1 MKNYIAL
8 LLVCCCL
15 AGCTNAPGDFETSKE
30 KMEKER
36 KGSILGEDALTWK
49 WSKDEKDKAPDA
61 RKTEAGDPLWS
72 AASQVTSSYPISFSN
87 FHAHIIQTGWIYT
100 PDNASIR
107 HRFTIRV
114 LGKEPKADNL
124 EVLMMMEKKS
134 GSNWTPATPDMAIRH
149 ALVDRIVSEATR
161 IYDQHKRD

>member
-1 MKNYIAL
+1 MKNYLAVL
-8 LLVCCCL
+8 AVCFCVV
-15 AGCTNAPGDFETSKE
+15 GCNSAPGDFDTAKE

-49 WSKDEKDKAPDA
+49 WSKDEKGKAPDA
-61 RKTEAGDPLWS
+61 KKSEATDPLWS
-72 AASQVTSSYPISFSN
+72 AVSQVAAEYPISFSN
-87 FHAHIIQTGWIYT
+87 FHAKIIQTDWIYT
-100 PDNASIR
+100 TEKPDIR
-107 HRFTIRV
+107 HRFTIRL

-124 EVLMMMEKKS
+124 DVLMMMEKKV
-134 GSNWTPATPDMAIRH
+134 GSNWTPATPDMNIRH